1 MDRSVHEAGVDICT
15 GIYAERGLRGARH
28 LPDLKQ
34 AASRPIDRLDGP
46 CHMEELA

>member
-15 GIYAERGLRGARH
+15 GITLSVVCVALGICLT
-28 LPDLKQ
+28 LKQ